1 MQSIIGRI
9 IMFIKLI
16 IVIFLILII
25 TSLFTALFS
34 LGKNKGTGN
43 KTAKA
48 LTIRIGL
55 SFLLFI
61 LLLLGFQF
69 GIIGH

>member
-1 MQSIIGRI
+1 MDSSNGQI

-16 IVIFLILII
+16 IVVLLILII
-25 TSLFTALFS
+25 ASLFSALLS

-61 LLLLGFQF
+61 LLLLAFKF

>member
-1 MQSIIGRI
+1 ML
-9 IMFIKLI
+9 IKLI
-16 IVIFLILII
+16 IVIFLILIVS
-25 TSLFTALFS
+25 SLFTALFS
-34 LGKNKGTGN
+34 LGKNKGSGT

-61 LLLLGFQF
+61 LLLIGYQF
-69 GIIGH
+69 GIIGRH